1 MSDKVLGFNLFKLFI
16 MGEFFVCSC
25 LIRLDAVLTGDVFF
39 IVSLLSISLVF
50 LLFLASSLFVAA
62 SGSSSGLFLFLL
74 CFTLVVLLG
83 PKSSTVIMTS
93 LLSLFLVSSCQ
104 VLFLFLLTGVIVELV
119 IGWDE
124 VFLFLLVVPRLTHP
138 LIGLVPRLTVSL
150 IGLVLLGIGWDEVLF
165 LLVVPRLT
173 QPLIG
178 LVPRLTVALIAKV
191 WEGVS
196 LFWLTLAVMGL
207 LAWRAWPG
215 LHLSD
220 KISGWVCL
228 IWLT

>member
-1 MSDKVLGFNLFKLFI
+1 
-16 MGEFFVCSC
+16 
-25 LIRLDAVLTGDVFF
+25 
-39 IVSLLSISLVF
+39 
-50 LLFLASSLFVAA
+50 
-62 SGSSSGLFLFLL
+62 
-74 CFTLVVLLG
+74 
-83 PKSSTVIMTS
+83 MTS

-173 QPLIG
+173 RPLIG
-178 LVPRLTVALIAKV
+178 LVPRLTVALIWLV
-191 WEGVS
+191 LLGIGWGEV
-196 LFWLTLAVMGL
+196 LF
-207 LAWRAWPG
+207 
-215 LHLSD
+215 
-220 KISGWVCL
+220 
-228 IWLT
+228 